1 MQGFPSR
8 ESLIRLVGAALVEA
22 NEEWSVRCVISR
34 PSLAH
39 AWKAPERPEPTEAE
53 VRAAREAV
61 RRIIESAIGPK
72 EDEG

>member
-1 MQGFPSR
+1 M
-8 ESLIRLVGAALVEA
+8 
-22 NEEWSVRCVISR
+22 RCVISR